1 LNTLA
6 DWSAE
11 QENGTQKP
19 GSQSE
24 EDEDCCNNEYHR
36 RPQPAPV
43 PVQKELHRLFASIW
57 ISWVPH
63 WNPSDFSWKAGRS
76 ATTIV
81 GYVAV
86 VRISK
91 AGAAVAVFSPL
102 RFGESQGKP
111 FVSEAD
117 ALMGGYSAGR
127 RIVDDLFTS

>member
-1 LNTLA
+1 MSRTYHYHGFA
-6 DWSAE
+6 IDVAV
-11 QENGTQKP
+11 GT
-19 GSQSE
+19 
-24 EDEDCCNNEYHR
+24 
-36 RPQPAPV
+36 
-43 PVQKELHRLFASIW
+43 
-57 ISWVPH
+57 
-63 WNPSDFSWKAGRS
+63 DFSWKGGRS
-76 ATTIV
+76 ATAAV

-111 FVSEAD
+111 FLSEAD